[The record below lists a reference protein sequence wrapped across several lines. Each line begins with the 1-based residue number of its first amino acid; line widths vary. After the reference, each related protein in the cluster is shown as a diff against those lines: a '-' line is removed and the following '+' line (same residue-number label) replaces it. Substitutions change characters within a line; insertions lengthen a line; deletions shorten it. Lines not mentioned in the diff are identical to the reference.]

1 MHQCGAFDMKTYM
14 IYVDHDAGYGYE
26 FEVEAESMEEAI
38 DKAYEMSGYVDIG
51 PVYAELM
58 D

>member
-1 MHQCGAFDMKTYM
+1 MKTYM